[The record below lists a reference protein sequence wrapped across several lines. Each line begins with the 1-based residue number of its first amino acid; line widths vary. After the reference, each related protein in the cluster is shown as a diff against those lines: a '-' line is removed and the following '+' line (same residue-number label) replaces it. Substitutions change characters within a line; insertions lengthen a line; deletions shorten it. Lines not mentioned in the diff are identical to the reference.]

1 LLHVLVGSEGC
12 RGLLNGHA
20 NKLDFC
26 SPSPAVAAVWIARH
40 EGAVHLFVDL
50 GSLLAGDVALVEAVL
65 RYREGSRIT
74 PLNADL
80 FPQRAAEVAGAVQR
94 FTRVAAPVVPVVPVP
109 APAAALRT
117 VSEPEPL
124 LTPDELAMLLDDR
137 GLT

>member
-1 LLHVLVGSEGC
+1 M
-12 RGLLNGHA
+12 LNGHA

-50 GSLLAGDVALVEAVL
+50 GSLMAADVALVEAVL
-65 RYREGSRIT
+65 RYREGSQIS
-74 PLNADL
+74 PLNAEL
-80 FPQRAAEVAGAVQR
+80 FPQRAGEVAGVVQR
-94 FTRVAAPVVPVVPVP
+94 FARAVAPAVPVVPVTP
-109 APAAALRT
+109 PAAALRT
-117 VSEPEPL
+117 LSEPEPL